1 MCRGLVDAKV
11 CRVFHHGH
19 SLHSR
24 PVPLDPINCMSPA
37 SPPPEAIEPGQLLKE
52 LEQRQDDVLAQIDEL
67 DEKVRQVLQGLGVSL
82 DESDETLS

>member
-1 MCRGLVDAKV
+1 MQGVLEIP
-11 CRVFHHGH
+11 
-19 SLHSR
+19 SR
-24 PVPLDPINCMSPA
+24 FFPHFRPATPDPTICMSPA

-82 DESDETLS
+82 DESEESLS